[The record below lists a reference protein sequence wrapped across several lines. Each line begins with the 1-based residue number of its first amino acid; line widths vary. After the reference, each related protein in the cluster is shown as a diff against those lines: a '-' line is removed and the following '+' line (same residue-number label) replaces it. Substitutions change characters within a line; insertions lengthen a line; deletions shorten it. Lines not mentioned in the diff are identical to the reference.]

1 MNRNPQYDYIA
12 QLHGR
17 DVAEQWLQKKK
28 LEEARNQ
35 NIINQYGPPQ
45 LTPDQMVRVAQKSMG
60 DIPGGL
66 LSEEGPGQMPSP
78 SPLEGAY
85 VNKIPS
91 QQDMWRS
98 QAHSMSPDYLA
109 QDSMSEELPSHHAMH
124 GGGYSIPGPEV
135 TPLQQRR
142 MNAQMVP
149 GFYEAFGGGHPD
161 EISPTEA
168 EQLYGYGQFFPRTR
182 DPVSGG
188 LLAEVPD
195 NEETGWYRDDR
206 LNPDKRRKL
215 NPEWMSLINQGM
227 NIYGG

>member
-12 QLHGR
+12 KLHGR
-17 DVAEQWLQKKK
+17 EAAEQWLQKKK

-91 QQDMWRS
+91 QQDMWKS
-98 QAHSMSPDYLA
+98 QVHSMSPDYLA
-109 QDSMSEELPSHHAMH
+109 QDSESVELPSHHAMH

-206 LNPDKRRKL
+206 LNPDKRRKR
-215 NPEWMSLINQGM
+215 NPEWWRLINQGM

>member
-28 LEEARNQ
+28 LEEAHNQ

-91 QQDMWRS
+91 QQDMWS
-98 QAHSMSPDYLA
+98 KQAHSMSPDYLA
-109 QDSMSEELPSHHAMH
+109 QNNMAEELPPHHAIH
-124 GGGYSIPGPEV
+124 G
-135 TPLQQRR
+135 L
-142 MNAQMVP
+142 
-149 GFYEAFGGGHPD
+149 
-161 EISPTEA
+161 
-168 EQLYGYGQFFPRTR
+168 
-182 DPVSGG
+182 
-188 LLAEVPD
+188 
-195 NEETGWYRDDR
+195 
-206 LNPDKRRKL
+206 
-215 NPEWMSLINQGM
+215 SLIH
-227 NIYGG
+227 I

>member
-1 MNRNPQYDYIA
+1 
-12 QLHGR
+12 
-17 DVAEQWLQKKK
+17 
-28 LEEARNQ
+28 
-35 NIINQYGPPQ
+35 
-45 LTPDQMVRVAQKSMG
+45 
-60 DIPGGL
+60 
-66 LSEEGPGQMPSP
+66 
-78 SPLEGAY
+78 
-85 VNKIPS
+85 
-91 QQDMWRS
+91 
-98 QAHSMSPDYLA
+98 
-109 QDSMSEELPSHHAMH
+109 MH

-168 EQLYGYGQFFPRTR
+168 EQLYGYGQFFPRTTG
-182 DPVSGG
+182 PVSGG

-215 NPEWMSLINQGM
+215 NPEWMGVVNQGID
-227 NIYGG
+227 IYGG

>member
-17 DVAEQWLQKKK
+17 DAAEQWLQKKK

-35 NIINQYGPPQ
+35 NIINQYGPQQ

-91 QQDMWRS
+91 QQDMWKS
-98 QAHSMSPDYLA
+98 QAHSMSPNYLA
-109 QDSMSEELPSHHAMH
+109 QDSESVELPSHHAMH

-168 EQLYGYGQFFPRTR
+168 EQLYGYGQFFPRTTG
-182 DPVSGG
+182 PVSGG

-215 NPEWMSLINQGM
+215 NPEWMGVVNQGID
-227 NIYGG
+227 IYGG